1 MDFEN
6 HEMCGL
12 ILWNVKLIFK
22 TKGKKGKEGYDTVN
36 LGDIKF
42 KQKLF
47 ICLLQDFSESL
58 MSYNL

>member
-1 MDFEN
+1 M
-6 HEMCGL
+6 HGL

-22 TKGKKGKEGYDTVN
+22 TRGKKGKEGYDTVN
-36 LGDIKF
+36 LGDIQF

-47 ICLLQDFSESL
+47 ICLLEDLSESL

>member
-6 HEMCGL
+6 HEIHGL
-12 ILWNVKLIFK
+12 IWNVKLIFK
-22 TKGKKGKEGYDTVN
+22 TTGEKGKEGYDTVN

-47 ICLLQDFSESL
+47 IRLLQDFSESL